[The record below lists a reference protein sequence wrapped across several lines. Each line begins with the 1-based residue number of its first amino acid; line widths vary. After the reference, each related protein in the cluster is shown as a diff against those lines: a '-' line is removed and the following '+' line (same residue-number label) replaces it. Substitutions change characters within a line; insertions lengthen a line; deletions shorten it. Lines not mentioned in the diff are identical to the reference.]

1 MPSKISTICYI
12 HDSNE
17 KLTQEYTVKEITA
30 VSSSTNTAES
40 FQYGYLAGAINPA
53 TRFPMIFLLINA
65 TSIKVIDGIDF
76 DTMPPLGL
84 SVILAGITTKTV
96 RNVNGSY
103 ALEFY
108 VEENLG
114 DREPQQ
120 EFWVEVNHDPN
131 IRNLSNKTNSINQSM
146 RSTTAIIVSLIKYEP
161 PVIDEMIANDVIRS
175 TMLDSLYELEL
186 YAAVLAN
193 QIHTC
198 SSKCYYSF
206 VASESSFFVGQTF
219 WSSLSFFV
227 GMLTF
232 GYLTPNEPEL
242 IDNFGCNR
250 WF

>member
-30 VSSSTNTAES
+30 VS
-40 FQYGYLAGAINPA
+40 
-53 TRFPMIFLLINA
+53 
-65 TSIKVIDGIDF
+65 
-76 DTMPPLGL
+76 
-84 SVILAGITTKTV
+84 

-198 SSKCYYSF
+198 SSKCQGP
-206 VASESSFFVGQTF
+206 APPGQTCKKGF
-219 WSSLSFFV
+219 PRPYSEKTHYVTGESRYV
-227 GMLTF
+227 YKCLTEADSWVVPYHPAIHF
-232 GYLTPNEPEL
+232 AL
-242 IDNFGCNR
+242 GCAYQRPIHNR
-250 WF
+250 